1 MKVLYFIDK
10 KSKKKPRPK
19 NFVTTSSLKEV
30 YSDKFPIV
38 VFDEAT
44 LKKKKINPVKLED
57 KICFI
62 YFDKEAKSNLKTVE
76 RLGFFGY
83 LSTSD
88 SKGDINFK
96 IKRAQKLLS
105 SRDKIEKLEKE
116 VIDKKKEIE
125 KGALVDPLS
134 GCYNW
139 RYFMHRAQ
147 QEISR
152 SRRHL
157 YDVSFIALDIDYFRQ
172 INEVYGV
179 KIADAV
185 IKKVVSLLKT
195 TLRKEDSL
203 CRWRDDEFFI
213 VLPYLSRR
221 YAHIVAK
228 RIKNKVAKH
237 KFKFKKL
244 TLTIKVSAGVVSF
257 PEDKIYNTND
267 LISALS
273 ESLSI
278 AKRNGGD
285 KVILY
290 YKPKVES
297 TKTKKK
303 KENIAELQGHIRK
316 LNVLLTR
323 DLLEMIYGFARAIE
337 AKDSYTGKHVEF
349 TAAIA
354 EKVAKRLH
362 LPKSEAENVK
372 RAAVLHD
379 LGKVAIEESIL
390 LKRGKLT
397 KKERDRV
404 RTHPWIA
411 AEILKEIHALRGA
424 IPAILYHH
432 ERYDGAGYP
441 LGLKGEEIPLG
452 ARIVAIADVYQALV
466 SNRPYRKAMKKRK
479 ALDVIK
485 QEKGKHFD
493 PKVLDA
499 FLDVIKHEK

>member
-1 MKVLYFIDK
+1 MKVLYFVDK
-10 KSKKKPRPK
+10 KSKKKPQPR
-19 NFVTTSSLKEV
+19 NFVISSSLKDV

-38 VFDEAT
+38 VFDEST
-44 LKKKKINPVKLED
+44 LKKKRLSPSKLTD

-62 YFDKEAKSNLKTVE
+62 YFQKDDKSNLRTVE
-76 RLGFFGY
+76 RSGFFGY
-83 LSTSD
+83 LSGSD
-88 SKGDINFK
+88 TKADINFK
-96 IKRAQKLLS
+96 IKRAQKLLA
-105 SRDKIEKLEKE
+105 SREKIDKLEKD
-116 VIDKKKEIE
+116 VLDKKKEIE
-125 KGALVDPLS
+125 KSALVDPLS

-185 IKKVVSLLKT
+185 IKKVVSLLKSA
-195 TLRKEDSL
+195 LRKEDSL

-228 RIKNKVAKH
+228 RIKNKIAKH

-244 TLTIKVSAGVVSF
+244 TLTIKISVGVVSF

-267 LISALS
+267 LIGALS
-273 ESLSI
+273 ESLSL
-278 AKRNGGD
+278 AKRSGGD

-290 YKPKVES
+290 YEPQLES
-297 TKTKKK
+297 TKKQKK
-303 KENIAELQGHIRK
+303 KENIEELQGHIRK

-354 EKVAKRLH
+354 EKVARRLH
-362 LPKSEAENVK
+362 LPRSETENIK

-390 LKRGKLT
+390 SKKGKLT
-397 KKERDRV
+397 KKEIDKV
-404 RTHPWIA
+404 RTHPWVA

-452 ARIVAIADVYQALV
+452 ARIVAIADVYQALM
-466 SNRPYRKAMKKRK
+466 SNRPYRKAFQKKK
-479 ALDVIK
+479 AIDVIK
-485 QEKGKHFD
+485 KEKGKHFD

-499 FLDVIKHEK
+499 FLEVIKHEK